1 MNESRASGQVKAI
14 GQSAEAMAA
23 YRVLAGRVAIFS
35 GVLAVA
41 TGIYQAWRGQHGGTL
56 QGDTFYWD
64 WVKVLIAVAAF
75 GAVLLW
81 RNAKGTGKPFWS
93 TGMRRVVLAFLPAML
108 AGAVVSYAMV
118 SIYDY
123 ELCALCWILFYAV
136 ALLAVR
142 QVVPRSLRGPGWLFL
157 ISGLVITL
165 AWRRYGPALAPQL
178 GVDEVQA
185 AAVIMVVTFGL
196 LHLIYGAV
204 VLLGKD
210 SDGKVDSGQ

>member
-1 MNESRASGQVKAI
+1 MTESRMTGGVQAI
-14 GQSAEAMAA
+14 GQGVEATAA
-23 YRVLAGRVAIFS
+23 YRLLAGRVAIFS
-35 GVLAVA
+35 GVLAMGM
-41 TGIYQAWRGQHGGTL
+41 GIYQVRRGQHGGVL
-56 QGDTFYWD
+56 QDDIFYWD
-64 WVKVLIAVAAF
+64 WVRVLIVVVAF

-81 RNAKGTGKPFWS
+81 RNAKGSGKPFWS
-93 TGMRRVVLAFLPAML
+93 TGMRRVVCAFLPAML

-165 AWRRYGPALAPQL
+165 VWRRYGPALAPQL
-178 GVDEVQA
+178 GVNEAQA
-185 AAVIMVVTFGL
+185 AAAIMVVTFGL
-196 LHLIYGAV
+196 LHLMYGAV

>member
-1 MNESRASGQVKAI
+1 MNESRMTGGVNAI
-14 GQSAEAMAA
+14 GQGVEAMAA
-23 YRVLAGRVAIFS
+23 YRLLAGRVALFS
-35 GVLAVA
+35 GVLAVGMG
-41 TGIYQAWRGQHGGTL
+41 TYQVWRGQHGGLL
-56 QGDTFYWD
+56 QGDMFYWD

-81 RNAKGTGKPFWS
+81 RNAKDTGQPFWS
-93 TGMRRVVLAFLPAML
+93 RGMRRVVLAFLPAML

-123 ELCALCWILFYAV
+123 ELCALCWILFYGV

-142 QVVPRSLRGPGWLFL
+142 QIVPRSLRGPGWLFL

-165 AWRRYGPALAPQL
+165 VWRRYGPALAPQL
-178 GVDEVQA
+178 GVDEAQA

-196 LHLIYGAV
+196 LHLMYGAA